1 MGVLRKLSER
11 CKACPHVDTKKKKK
25 MESCGY
31 IEPKISADL
40 ASPVLAEMVQPM
52 AIRHDYRNIKV
63 AENTTI
69 TIDVEDL
76 NRQMKKDFYR
86 QMGIGFYPG
95 A

>member
-11 CKACPHVDTKKKKK
+11 CKACSHVETCDHKR
-25 MESCGY
+25 MEACGY

-40 ASPVLAEMVQPM
+40 ASPILAEMTQPM

-76 NRQMKKDFYR
+76 KRQMKKDFYR